1 MKKAQQLKEELPS
14 KIITSYGYSIE
25 KAALDPDDLTT
36 IKSDLTME
44 PKGPP
49 AYQKSNSFPIYAES
63 RTRIYL
69 PRAWAEEEFGPADAN
84 WLPDGIDLPDA
95 VQPAGKP
102 YDYQEKIIQTII
114 DKKVRGLL
122 CVPCGK
128 GKTFMALHIAGRLR
142 KRFLVVVDKEFLL
155 DQWKGEIASALP
167 GARVGIVRMDK
178 AQVDPTLY
186 DITICMIQTL
196 CQRQWGEG
204 FFDGYGLTIFDE
216 CHHLG
221 AAHFSRA
228 LMKVQTPYMLGLS
241 ATPQRE
247 DGLTKVFEAFLG
259 KPIYWEKQRDP
270 DESVVV
276 RGIHFTSDDAAYT
289 NVPTDWKG
297 DVVTARLLT
306 QLVTFPPRNIIIINL
321 LKELI
326 SDSRRYILVL
336 SERKSHLEAIE
347 EGLIEAKA
355 SYGYYIGGMKQT
367 DRDANAADKQVL
379 LATYAMASDALNI
392 KKLNCVILASPRK
405 NVEQSTGRILRQR
418 PEERQ
423 LDPLIVDIID
433 SHGIYQGQWRK
444 RAAYYKKCKYTF
456 KHEHIGKDGK
466 LMKANEKNNDE
477 SISDNDE
484 DLSESEEETKTKK
497 RSSNKCSKKEETYE
511 FLDE

>member
-1 MKKAQQLKEELPS
+1 MTEPIPP
-14 KIITSYGYSIE
+14 KIITPYGYSIDKSSITPE
-25 KAALDPDDLTT
+25 RLVE
-36 IKSDLTME
+36 IKSALTME

-63 RTRIYL
+63 RSRLYV
-69 PRAWAEEEFGPADAN
+69 PRAWGEETFGPADAN
-84 WLPDGIDLPDA
+84 WLPDGIDLP
-95 VQPAGKP
+95 VSLKPAGKP
-102 YDYQEKIIQTII
+102 YDYQETIIQTII
-114 DKKVRGLL
+114 DKGVRGLL

-128 GKTFMALHIAGRLR
+128 GKTFMALHIAGRMR
-142 KRFLVVVDKEFLL
+142 KRFLVIVDKEFLL
-155 DQWKGEIASALP
+155 DQWKGEIAGALP
-167 GARVGIVRMDK
+167 GARVGILRMDK
-178 AQVDPTLY
+178 AQVDPAQY

-196 CQRQWGEG
+196 CQRQWPENFFAG
-204 FFDGYGLTIFDE
+204 FGLAIFDE

-228 LMKVQTPYMLGLS
+228 LHKVQTPYMLGLS

-276 RGIHFTSDDAAYT
+276 RAIHFSNDDATYT
-289 NVPTDWKG
+289 DVPTDWKG
-297 DVVTARLLT
+297 EVVTARLLT
-306 QLVTFPPRNIIIINL
+306 QLVSFPPRNTLIINL

-336 SERKSHLEAIE
+336 SERKSHLECIE
-347 EGLIEAKA
+347 EGLMAMKA

-423 LDPLIVDIID
+423 LDPLIVDMVD

-444 RAAYYKKCKYTF
+444 RSAYYKKCKYTF

-466 LMKANEKNNDE
+466 LIKSDAIIDDTDGESSDDDAGKMDEKKSIKKNGKEALYDFIDE
-477 SISDNDE
+477 E
-484 DLSESEEETKTKK
+484 
-497 RSSNKCSKKEETYE
+497 
-511 FLDE
+511 

>member
-1 MKKAQQLKEELPS
+1 MSKKTAVDPVPS
-14 KIITSYGYSIE
+14 KIITSYGYSID
-25 KAALDPDDLTT
+25 KSAIDPDDLAS

-49 AYQKSNSFPIYAES
+49 SYQKMNSFPIYAES

-69 PRAWAEEEFGPADAN
+69 PRAWAEEEFGHADAN
-84 WLPDGIDLPDA
+84 WLPDGIDLPA
-95 VQPAGKP
+95 SLQPAGKP
-102 YDYQEKIIQTII
+102 YDYQENIIQTII
-114 DKKVRGLL
+114 DKGVRGLL

-155 DQWKGEIASALP
+155 DQWKGEIANALP

-178 AQVDPTLY
+178 AQTDPALY

-196 CQRQWGEG
+196 CQRQWSEN
-204 FFDGYGLTIFDE
+204 FFAGYGLTIFDE

-276 RGIHFTSDDAAYT
+276 RGIHFSSDDAAY
-289 NVPTDWKG
+289 NDIPTDWKG

-306 QLVTFPPRNIIIINL
+306 QLVTFEPRNKIIINL

-336 SERKSHLEAIE
+336 SERKSHLECIE
-347 EGLIEAKA
+347 EGLISAKA

-367 DRDANAADKQVL
+367 DRDTNAADKQVL

-423 LDPLIVDIID
+423 LDPLIVDVID

-444 RAAYYKKCKYTF
+444 RTTYYKKCKYTF
-456 KHEHIGKDGK
+456 KHEYIGKKGELIK
-466 LMKANEKNNDE
+466 QENDAVVSGSE
-477 SISDNDE
+477 DDDISD
-484 DLSESEEETKTKK
+484 EEETKKGRSKK
-497 RSSNKCSKKEETYE
+497 SSKKEETYE

>member
-1 MKKAQQLKEELPS
+1 MATNFNKIPN

-25 KAALDPDDLTT
+25 KSSLSPDKLID
-36 IKSDLTME
+36 IKTALTME
-44 PKGPP
+44 PKG
-49 AYQKSNSFPIYAES
+49 ASVYQKTNSFPIYAES
-63 RTRIYL
+63 RTRIYV
-69 PRAWAEEEFGPADAN
+69 PRAWGEEFFGLADAN
-84 WLPDGIDLPDA
+84 WLPDGIDLPISL
-95 VQPAGKP
+95 QPAGKP

-114 DKKVRGLL
+114 DKGVRGLL

-128 GKTFMALHIAGRLR
+128 GKTFMALHIAGRMR

-155 DQWKGEIASALP
+155 EQWKGEIAGALP
-167 GARVGIVRMDK
+167 GARVGILRMDK
-178 AQVDPTLY
+178 AQVDSAQF

-196 CQRQWGEG
+196 CQRQWPENFFSG
-204 FFDGYGLTIFDE
+204 FGLTIFDE

-221 AAHFSRA
+221 AAHFSKA
-228 LMKVQTPYMLGLS
+228 LHKVQTFYMLGLS

-270 DESVVV
+270 DESVIVKA
-276 RGIHFTSDDAAYT
+276 IHFSNDSMEYV

-297 DVVTARLLT
+297 EIITARLLT
-306 QLVTFPPRNIIIINL
+306 QLVNFTPRNIIIIDL
-321 LKELI
+321 LKDLI
-326 SDSRRYILVL
+326 SDSHRYILVL
-336 SERKSHLEAIE
+336 SERKSHLEYIE
-347 EGLIEAKA
+347 EGLIVMKA
-355 SYGYYIGGMKQT
+355 SYGYYIGGMKQI

-423 LDPLIVDIID
+423 LNPLIIDIID

-444 RAAYYKKCKYTF
+444 RTAYYKKCKYTF
-456 KHEHIGKDGK
+456 KHEYIGKNGK
-466 LMKANEKNNDE
+466 LQLNLNDE
-477 SISDNDE
+477 NVYNDPDKYE
-484 DLSESEEETKTKK
+484 NNSEEITIKQI
-497 RSSNKCSKKEETYE
+497 KKEEYD
-511 FLDE
+511 FIDE

>member
-1 MKKAQQLKEELPS
+1 MAEEKIPP
-14 KIITSYGYSIE
+14 KIITSYGYSIDKSSLTGE
-25 KAALDPDDLTT
+25 KLIEIKAA
-36 IKSDLTME
+36 LTME

-63 RTRIYL
+63 RSRIYV
-69 PRAWAEEEFGPADAN
+69 PRAWGEEHFGPADAN
-84 WLPDGIDLPDA
+84 WLPDGIDLP
-95 VQPAGKP
+95 VSLKPAGKP

-114 DKKVRGLL
+114 DKGVRGLL

-128 GKTFMALHIAGRLR
+128 GKTFMALHIAGRMR

-155 DQWKGEIASALP
+155 DQWKGEIAGALP
-167 GARVGIVRMDK
+167 GARVGILRMDK
-178 AQVDPTLY
+178 AQVDPAQY

-196 CQRQWGEG
+196 CQRQWPENFFSG
-204 FFDGYGLTIFDE
+204 FGLAIFDE

-221 AAHFSRA
+221 AAHFCKA
-228 LMKVQTPYMLGLS
+228 LHKVQTPYMLGLS

-270 DESVVV
+270 DTSVVV
-276 RGIHFTSDDAAYT
+276 RAVHFSNDDAAYT
-289 NVPTDWKG
+289 DVPTDWKG
-297 DVVTARLLT
+297 EVVTARLLT
-306 QLVTFPPRNIIIINL
+306 QLVSFPLRNTLIIDL

-336 SERKSHLEAIE
+336 SERKSHLECIE
-347 EGLIEAKA
+347 EGLVTMKA
-355 SYGYYIGGMKQT
+355 SYGYYVGGMKQT

-423 LDPLIVDIID
+423 LDPLIVDVVD

-444 RAAYYKKCKYTF
+444 RSAYYKKCKYTF
-456 KHEHIGKDGK
+456 KHEYIGKDGK
-466 LMKANEKNNDE
+466 LMKADAVDHDNE
-477 SISDNDE
+477 SINDTDGE
-484 DLSESEEETKTKK
+484 SGSESEEETKPKTGGKK
-497 RSSNKCSKKEETYE
+497 SSKKKEPEYD
-511 FLDE
+511 FIDE

>member
-1 MKKAQQLKEELPS
+1 MSTLDLPLPN

-25 KAALDPDDLTT
+25 KSSLSPEKLIE
-36 IKSDLTME
+36 IKSALTME

-49 AYQKSNSFPIYAES
+49 AYQKTNSFPIYAES
-63 RTRIYL
+63 RTRLYL
-69 PRAWAEEEFGPADAN
+69 PRAWGEEYFGPADAN
-84 WLPDGIDLPDA
+84 WLPDGIDLP
-95 VQPAGKP
+95 VSLQPAGNP
-102 YDYQEKIIQTII
+102 YDYQENIIQTII
-114 DKKVRGLL
+114 DKGVRGLL

-128 GKTFMALHIAGRLR
+128 GKTFMALHIAGRIR

-155 DQWKGEIASALP
+155 EQWKGEIASALP
-167 GARVGIVRMDK
+167 GARVGILRMDK
-178 AQVDPTLY
+178 AQVEPAQY

-196 CQRQWGEG
+196 SQRQWPENFFSG
-204 FFDGYGLTIFDE
+204 FGLAIFDE

-221 AAHFSRA
+221 AAHFSKA
-228 LMKVQTPYMLGLS
+228 LHKVQTPYMLGLS

-276 RGIHFTSDDAAYT
+276 RAIHFNNDDNAYT
-289 NVPTDWKG
+289 DVPTDWKG
-297 DVVTARLLT
+297 TVITARLLT
-306 QLVTFPPRNIIIINL
+306 QLVSFAPRNILIINL

-326 SDSRRYILVL
+326 ADSRRYTLVL
-336 SERKSHLEAIE
+336 SERKSHLEWIE
-347 EGLIEAKA
+347 EGLKTMNA

-367 DRDANAADKQVL
+367 DRDTNAADKQVL

-392 KKLNCVILASPRK
+392 KKLNCVVLASPRK

-423 LDPLIVDIID
+423 LDPLIIDVID

-444 RAAYYKKCKYTF
+444 RTTYYKKCKYTF
-456 KHEHIGKDGK
+456 KHQYIGNSGEIIKDDP
-466 LMKANEKNNDE
+466 AADSDTDVSDE
-477 SISDNDE
+477 E
-484 DLSESEEETKTKK
+484 DSSAKKSTKRK
-497 RSSNKCSKKEETYE
+497 SKKEETYD
-511 FLDE
+511 FVDE

>member
-1 MKKAQQLKEELPS
+1 
-14 KIITSYGYSIE
+14 
-25 KAALDPDDLTT
+25 
-36 IKSDLTME
+36 
-44 PKGPP
+44 
-49 AYQKSNSFPIYAES
+49 
-63 RTRIYL
+63 
-69 PRAWAEEEFGPADAN
+69 
-84 WLPDGIDLPDA
+84 
-95 VQPAGKP
+95 
-102 YDYQEKIIQTII
+102 
-114 DKKVRGLL
+114 
-122 CVPCGK
+122 
-128 GKTFMALHIAGRLR
+128 
-142 KRFLVVVDKEFLL
+142 
-155 DQWKGEIASALP
+155 
-167 GARVGIVRMDK
+167 MDK
-178 AQVDPTLY
+178 AQTDPAQY

-196 CQRQWGEG
+196 CQRQWSED
-204 FFDGYGLTIFDE
+204 FFKGYGLTIFDE

-276 RGIHFTSDDAAYT
+276 RGIHFTNDDTTYT
-289 NVPTDWKG
+289 DIPTDWKG

-306 QLVTFPPRNIIIINL
+306 QLVTFPPRNAIIIDL

-336 SERKSHLEAIE
+336 SERKSHLECIE
-347 EGLIEAKA
+347 EGLIAAKA

-456 KHEHIGKDGK
+456 KHEHIGKDGA
-466 LMKANEKNNDE
+466 LMKANDNYDE
-477 SISDNDE
+477 SEDDTDE
-484 DLSESEEETKTKK
+484 DCEEKKPASKKKTT
-497 RSSNKCSKKEETYE
+497 KKEETYD
-511 FLDE
+511 FMDE